1 MYNYNL
7 TIGGKMKLK
16 VITLLTS
23 AVLTGSL
30 HAEETYS
37 IEAGFEFVHEKSDSP
52 STIRDK
58 VLGGAYYFKPVAI
71 KDSQPFTELEFL
83 QRSSNATFTYSN
95 MDVETDGIEPT
106 TLKPVSLGGTFYLDD
121 FVLSVGYSNTSST
134 RLTYSSSKQSWD
146 VKSTNPSFGVGYFV
160 LPTTL
165 VSISNSQNV
174 VSYASVAGS
183 TSIKDSTTTKTGLT
197 AHTVM
202 PLSGTDSIV
211 GEIYLQKISYD
222 DGTKT
227 QNNNDFG
234 IDVKYFPAMNY
245 YVGGGFVNNS
255 GDRASTKGTTFKLA
269 AGYQF
274 TPRLGLLFET
284 SKFKVSDDAQKTSST
299 SSQLEVVYRF

>member
-1 MYNYNL
+1 MRNTAATAYIAVPTGVTVCSGHVRRNQRSRCRNPPGHL
-7 TIGGKMKLK
+7 CRTIGHVPGISGH
-16 VITLLTS
+16 V
-23 AVLTGSL
+23 GP
-30 HAEETYS
+30 EYS
-37 IEAGFEFVHEKSDSP
+37 IDGE
-52 STIRDK
+52 I
-58 VLGGAYYFKPVAI
+58 
-71 KDSQPFTELEFL
+71 
-83 QRSSNATFTYSN
+83 
-95 MDVETDGIEPT
+95 DGIEPT

-134 RLTYSSSKQSWD
+134 RLTNSSSKQSWD
-146 VKSTNPSFGVGYFV
+146 VKSTTPSFGVGYFV
-160 LPTTL
+160 FPTTL

-183 TSIKDSTTTKTGLT
+183 TSIKDRTTTKTGLT

-299 SSQLEVVYRF
+299 SSQLQVVYRF